1 MTDLECIDY
10 FHARS
15 PYFLPESRV
24 LWLKYGENLL
34 MDDKPKQI
42 KITVGGVTVEAALKP
57 TRTAQAIYDALPV
70 EANVN
75 QWGEEFYCQVP
86 GVKDYRETAT
96 TNVKVGDVA
105 YWGLGGMLAVFFG
118 RTPMSIGEDPVPADR
133 VNVIGRLIGDP
144 KVLHEAV
151 GATMMKVE
159 KVAS

>member
-1 MTDLECIDY
+1 
-10 FHARS
+10 
-15 PYFLPESRV
+15 
-24 LWLKYGENLL
+24 
-34 MDDKPKQI
+34 MDDKPKRI
-42 KITVGGVTVEAALKP
+42 KITIGGVAVEAELKP

-70 EANVN
+70 EAKVN
-75 QWGEEFYCQVP
+75 QWGEEFYCQVH
-86 GVKDYRETAT
+86 GVKDHRETAT

-133 VNVIGRLIGDP
+133 VNVVGRLIGDP
-144 KVLHEAV
+144 TVLHDAV

>member
-1 MTDLECIDY
+1 ME
-10 FHARS
+10 
-15 PYFLPESRV
+15 
-24 LWLKYGENLL
+24 ENAKR
-34 MDDKPKQI
+34 M
-42 KITVGGVTVEAALKP
+42 KITIGGVSVEVELRP

-70 EANVN
+70 EAKVN
-75 QWGEEFYCQVP
+75 QWGEEFYCQFP

-133 VNVIGRLIGDP
+133 VNVVGRLIGDP
-144 KVLHEAV
+144 MVLHEAV

>member
-1 MTDLECIDY
+1 
-10 FHARS
+10 
-15 PYFLPESRV
+15 
-24 LWLKYGENLL
+24 

>member
-1 MTDLECIDY
+1 MEEQQK
-10 FHARS
+10 R
-15 PYFLPESRV
+15 
-24 LWLKYGENLL
+24 
-34 MDDKPKQI
+34 I
-42 KITVGGVTVEAALKP
+42 KITIGGVSVEVELRP

-70 EANVN
+70 EAKVN
-75 QWGEEFYCQVP
+75 QWGEEFYCQFP

-133 VNVIGRLIGDP
+133 VNVVGRLIGDP
-144 KVLHEAV
+144 TVLHGAV

-159 KVAS
+159 KVPS